1 MIFSS
6 IEFIIFFI
14 IFFLT
19 LKFLNKF
26 QRNLVIIFSLF
37 FYAFWN
43 ISFVLLIVFY
53 CVATYIFIKKNN
65 YLKSSIFLIILPLI
79 YFKYSTFLLNTFNLN
94 QLNSLA
100 YSGEIPLA
108 ISFITFTAIAAII
121 DTKNKIFDR
130 SSINFYSI
138 SEFILFFPQ
147 LIAGP
152 ILRLNELIP
161 QLKNKFVFKEENI
174 KFGLILFSVGFI
186 KKIFF
191 ADNIGVFIDP
201 IFENPEA
208 FSSTI
213 IFKSFVLFPL
223 QIYFDFSGYVDMAL
237 GSAIIIGIELP
248 VNFNKPYLTGS
259 ITEFWRNWHITLS
272 RWFKDYIFIPLGG
285 SKKNKLITNRNLI
298 FTMSIAGL
306 WHGASLNFIIWGF
319 LNGIILC
326 IEKILNKSVSTSF
339 IRIWINCFIIFNLW
353 IIFRINEFDNL
364 IDYIVIFYSDI
375 SSTINLENIIL
386 LLIVVFAI
394 FLQKFDNFYYLQNL
408 VKKINLIPAIFFSIV
423 IIITGLAINTGQS
436 EKFIYFQF

>member
-14 IFFLT
+14 VFLLA
-19 LKFLNKF
+19 LKFLDKF
-26 QRNLVIIFSLF
+26 QRNLIIIFSLF

-43 ISFVLLIVFY
+43 ISFVLLILYF
-53 CVATYIFIKKNN
+53 CLATYIFIKKNN
-65 YLKSSIFLIILPLI
+65 YLKTSIFLIILPLV
-79 YFKYSTFLLNTFNLN
+79 YFKYSIFLLDILNLDQFN
-94 QLNSLA
+94 SFA
-100 YSGEIPLA
+100 YNGEIPLA

-121 DTKNKIFDR
+121 DTKNKIFDGK
-130 SSINFYSI
+130 SINFYSI

-161 QLKNKFVFKEENI
+161 QLKNKCIFKKENI
-174 KFGLILFSVGFI
+174 KFGLILFSVGFV

-191 ADNIGVFIDP
+191 ADNIGIFIDP

-208 FSSTI
+208 FSNDI

-248 VNFNKPYLTGS
+248 INFNKPYLTGS

-326 IEKILNKSVSTSF
+326 IEKILNKSFTSSI

-353 IIFRINEFDNL
+353 IIFRISEFDNL
-364 IDYIVIFYSDI
+364 IYYFFLFYSGL
-375 SSTINLENIIL
+375 SNAINFENLIL
-386 LLIVVFAI
+386 LLVVIFSI
-394 FLQKFDNFYYLQNL
+394 FLQKYDNFYYLQNFA
-408 VKKINLIPAIFFSIV
+408 KKINLIPAFFFFIV
-423 IIITGLAINTGQS
+423 IVITGLAINTGQS

>member
-14 IFFLT
+14 VFLLA
-19 LKFLNKF
+19 LKFLDKF
-26 QRNLVIIFSLF
+26 QRNLIIIFSLF

-43 ISFVLLIVFY
+43 ISFVLLILYF
-53 CVATYIFIKKNN
+53 CLATYIFIKKNN
-65 YLKSSIFLIILPLI
+65 YLKTSIFLIILPLV
-79 YFKYSTFLLNTFNLN
+79 YFKYSTFLLDILNLDQFN
-94 QLNSLA
+94 SFA
-100 YSGEIPLA
+100 YNGEIPLA

-121 DTKNKIFDR
+121 DTKNKIFDGK
-130 SSINFYSI
+130 SINFYSI

-161 QLKNKFVFKEENI
+161 QLKNKCIFKKENI
-174 KFGLILFSVGFI
+174 KFGLILFSVGFV

-191 ADNIGVFIDP
+191 ADNIGIFIDP

-208 FSSTI
+208 FSNDI
-213 IFKSFVLFPL
+213 LFKSFVLFPL

-248 VNFNKPYLTGS
+248 INFNKPYLTGS

-326 IEKILNKSVSTSF
+326 IEKILNKSFTSSI

-353 IIFRINEFDNL
+353 IIFRISEFDNL
-364 IDYIVIFYSDI
+364 INYFFLFYSGL
-375 SSTINLENIIL
+375 SNAINFENLIL
-386 LLIVVFAI
+386 LLVVIFSI
-394 FLQKFDNFYYLQNL
+394 FLQKYDNFYYLQNFA
-408 VKKINLIPAIFFSIV
+408 KKINLIPAFFFFIV
-423 IIITGLAINTGQS
+423 IVITGLAINTGQS

>member
-14 IFFLT
+14 FFLLA
-19 LKFLNKF
+19 LKFLDKF
-26 QRNLVIIFSLF
+26 QRNLIIIFSLL

-43 ISFVLLIVFY
+43 ISFVLLILYF
-53 CVATYIFIKKNN
+53 CAATYIFIKKNN
-65 YLKSSIFLIILPLI
+65 YFKTSIFLIVLPLI
-79 YFKYSTFLLNTFNLN
+79 YFKYSIFLLDILNLN
-94 QLNSLA
+94 QFDSFA
-100 YSGEIPLA
+100 YNGEIPLA

-121 DTKNKIFDR
+121 DTKNRIFDKNL
-130 SSINFYSI
+130 INFYSI

-161 QLKNKFVFKEENI
+161 QLKNKCVFKKENV
-174 KFGLILFSVGFI
+174 KFGLILFSLGFV

-191 ADNIGVFIDP
+191 ADNIGIFIDP
-201 IFENPEA
+201 IFENPET
-208 FSSTI
+208 FSNDM

-248 VNFNKPYLTGS
+248 INFNKPYLTGS

-326 IEKILNKSVSTSF
+326 IEKILNKSYTTSF

-353 IIFRINEFDNL
+353 IIFRISEFDNL
-364 IDYIVIFYSDI
+364 INYFFLFYSGI
-375 SSTINLENIIL
+375 SNAINFENLIL
-386 LLIVVFAI
+386 LLVVIFSI
-394 FLQKFDNFYYLQNL
+394 FLQKY
-408 VKKINLIPAIFFSIV
+408 
-423 IIITGLAINTGQS
+423 
-436 EKFIYFQF
+436 

>member
-19 LKFLNKF
+19 LRFLNKF
-26 QRNLVIIFSLF
+26 QRNLIIIFSLF

-43 ISFVLLIVFY
+43 ISFVLLIIFY
-53 CVATYIFIKKNN
+53 CSATYIFIKKNN
-65 YLKSSIFLIILPLI
+65 YLKTSIFLITLPLI
-79 YFKYSTFLLNTFNLN
+79 YFKYSTFLLNILNLN
-94 QLNSLA
+94 QLNSFA
-100 YSGEIPLA
+100 YNGEIPLA

-121 DTKNKIFDR
+121 DTKNQIFDKN
-130 SSINFYSI
+130 SINFYSI

-152 ILRLNELIP
+152 ILRLSELIP
-161 QLKNKFVFKEENI
+161 QLKNKCVFKKENI
-174 KFGLILFSVGFI
+174 KLGLILFCVGFI

-191 ADNIGVFIDP
+191 ADNIGFFIDP
-201 IFENPEA
+201 IFENPDA
-208 FSSTI
+208 FSVEN
-213 IFKSFVLFPL
+213 IFKSFILFPL

-237 GSAIIIGIELP
+237 GSAIIIGIQLP

-326 IEKILNKSVSTSF
+326 IEKSFFKSTSTSI
-339 IRIWINCFIIFNLW
+339 IRIWVNCFIIFNLW
-353 IIFRINEFDNL
+353 VIFRISEFDNL
-364 IDYIVIFYSDI
+364 INYFFLFYSEI
-375 SSTINLENIIL
+375 LNTINFENIIL
-386 LLIVVFAI
+386 LSTVIFAI
-394 FLQKFDNFYYLQNL
+394 FLQKYDNFYYLQNF
-408 VKKINLIPAIFFSIV
+408 VSKINLIPVIIFFIIIV
-423 IIITGLAINTGQS
+423 ITGLAINTGQS
-436 EKFIYFQF
+436 EKFMYFQF

>member
-14 IFFLT
+14 VFLLA
-19 LKFLNKF
+19 LKFLDKF
-26 QRNLVIIFSLF
+26 QRNLIIIFSLF

-43 ISFVLLIVFY
+43 ISFVLLILYF
-53 CVATYIFIKKNN
+53 CLATYIFIKKNN
-65 YLKSSIFLIILPLI
+65 YLKTSIFLIILPLV
-79 YFKYSTFLLNTFNLN
+79 YFKYSTFLLDILNLN
-94 QLNSLA
+94 QFNSFA
-100 YSGEIPLA
+100 YNGEIPLA

-121 DTKNKIFDR
+121 DTKNKIFDGK
-130 SSINFYSI
+130 SINFYSI

-161 QLKNKFVFKEENI
+161 QLKNKCIFKKENI
-174 KFGLILFSVGFI
+174 KFGLILFSVGFV

-191 ADNIGVFIDP
+191 ADNIGIFIDP

-208 FSSTI
+208 FSNDV

-248 VNFNKPYLTGS
+248 INFNKPYLTGS

-326 IEKILNKSVSTSF
+326 IEKILNKSFTSSI

-353 IIFRINEFDNL
+353 IIFRISEFDNL
-364 IDYIVIFYSDI
+364 INYFFLFYSGL
-375 SSTINLENIIL
+375 SNAINFENLIL
-386 LLIVVFAI
+386 LLVVIFSI
-394 FLQKFDNFYYLQNL
+394 FLQKYDNFYYLQNFA
-408 VKKINLIPAIFFSIV
+408 KKINLIPAFFFFIV
-423 IIITGLAINTGQS
+423 IVITGLAINTGQS

>member
-6 IEFIIFFI
+6 IEFIIFFAT
-14 IFFLT
+14 FLLT
-19 LKFLNKF
+19 IKFLNKF
-26 QRNLVIIFSLF
+26 QRNLIIIFSLF

-43 ISFVLLIVFY
+43 LSFVLLILYF
-53 CVATYIFIKKNN
+53 CITTYFFIKKND
-65 YLKSSIFLIILPLI
+65 YLKISIFIVILPLI
-79 YFKYSTFLLNTFNLN
+79 YFKYSIFLLDTLNLN
-94 QLNSLA
+94 HFNYFA
-100 YSGEIPLA
+100 YNGEIPLA

-121 DTKNKIFDR
+121 DTKNKIFDKNL
-130 SSINFYSI
+130 INFYSI

-161 QLKNKFVFKEENI
+161 QLRDKCVFKKENI
-174 KFGLILFSVGFI
+174 KFGLILFSVGFV

-191 ADNIGVFIDP
+191 ADNIGIFIDP

-208 FSSTI
+208 FSSAN

-259 ITEFWRNWHITLS
+259 ITQFWRNWHITLS
-272 RWFKDYIFIPLGG
+272 RWFKDYVYIPLGG
-285 SKKNKLITNRNLI
+285 SIKNKLITNRNLI

-319 LNGIILC
+319 LNGTILC
-326 IEKILNKSVSTSF
+326 IEKILNKRFTTSF
-339 IRIWINCFIIFNLW
+339 TRIWINCFIIFNLW
-353 IIFRINEFDNL
+353 IIFRISNFDNL
-364 IDYIVIFYSDI
+364 INYFFLFYSGILDA
-375 SSTINLENIIL
+375 INFENIIL
-386 LLIVVFAI
+386 LLIVIFAI
-394 FLQKFDNFYYLQNL
+394 FLQKYDNFYFLQNF
-408 VKKINLIPAIFFSIV
+408 VRKINLIPVIFFFIIIV
-423 IIITGLAINTGQS
+423 ITGLAINTGQS

>member
-14 IFFLT
+14 VFLLA
-19 LKFLNKF
+19 LKFLDKF
-26 QRNLVIIFSLF
+26 QRNLIIIFSLF

-43 ISFVLLIVFY
+43 ISFVLLILYF
-53 CVATYIFIKKNN
+53 CLATYIFIKKNN
-65 YLKSSIFLIILPLI
+65 YLKTSIFLIILPLV
-79 YFKYSTFLLNTFNLN
+79 YFKYSTFLLDILNLDQFN
-94 QLNSLA
+94 SFA
-100 YSGEIPLA
+100 YNGEIPLA

-121 DTKNKIFDR
+121 DTKNKIFDGK
-130 SSINFYSI
+130 SINFYSI

-161 QLKNKFVFKEENI
+161 QLKNKCIFKKENI
-174 KFGLILFSVGFI
+174 KFGLILFSVGFV

-191 ADNIGVFIDP
+191 ADNIGIFIDP
-201 IFENPEA
+201 IFESPET
-208 FSSTI
+208 FSSDI
-213 IFKSFVLFPL
+213 IFKSFLLFPL

-248 VNFNKPYLTGS
+248 INFNKPYLTGS

-285 SKKNKLITNRNLI
+285 SKKNKFITNRNLI

-326 IEKILNKSVSTSF
+326 IEKILNKSYSTSL

-353 IIFRINEFDNL
+353 IIFRISEFDNL
-364 IDYIVIFYSDI
+364 INYFFLFYSGI
-375 SSTINLENIIL
+375 SNAINFENLIL
-386 LLIVVFAI
+386 LLVVIFSI
-394 FLQKFDNFYYLQNL
+394 FLQKYDNFYYLQKFA
-408 VKKINLIPAIFFSIV
+408 KKINLIAAFFFFIIIV
-423 IIITGLAINTGQS
+423 ITGLAINTGQS

>member
-14 IFFLT
+14 FFLLA
-19 LKFLNKF
+19 LKFLDKF
-26 QRNLVIIFSLF
+26 QKNLIIIFSLL

-43 ISFVLLIVFY
+43 ISFVLLILYF
-53 CVATYIFIKKNN
+53 CTATYIFIKKNN
-65 YLKSSIFLIILPLI
+65 YLKTSIFLIILPLA
-79 YFKYSTFLLNTFNLN
+79 YFKYSIFLLDILNLN
-94 QLNSLA
+94 QFNSFA
-100 YSGEIPLA
+100 YNGEIPLA

-121 DTKNKIFDR
+121 DTKNRIFDKNL
-130 SSINFYSI
+130 INFYSI

-161 QLKNKFVFKEENI
+161 QLKNKCVFKKENV
-174 KFGLILFSVGFI
+174 KFGLILFSVGFV

-191 ADNIGVFIDP
+191 ADNIGIFIDP
-201 IFENPEA
+201 IFENPETY
-208 FSSTI
+208 SNDM

-248 VNFNKPYLTGS
+248 INFNKPYLTGS

-326 IEKILNKSVSTSF
+326 IEKILNKSYTTSF

-353 IIFRINEFDNL
+353 IIFRISEFDNL
-364 IDYIVIFYSDI
+364 INYFFLFYSGI
-375 SSTINLENIIL
+375 SNAINFENLIL
-386 LLIVVFAI
+386 LLVVIFSI
-394 FLQKFDNFYYLQNL
+394 FLQKYDNFYYLQNFS
-408 VKKINLIPAIFFSIV
+408 KKINLIPAFFFFIIIV
-423 IIITGLAINTGQS
+423 ITGLAINTGQS

>member
-6 IEFIIFFI
+6 IEFIL
-14 IFFLT
+14 FFLIF
-19 LKFLNKF
+19 LLSLRFLNKF
-26 QRNLVIIFSLF
+26 QRNIIIIFSLF

-43 ISFVLLIVFY
+43 IPFVLLIIYF
-53 CVATYIFIKKNN
+53 CSTTYFFIKKND
-65 YLKSSIFLIILPLI
+65 YLKTSIFFIILPLI
-79 YFKYSTFLLNTFNLN
+79 YFKYSKFLLELINID
-94 QLNSLA
+94 QLNSLS
-100 YSGEIPLA
+100 YNGEIPLA

-130 SSINFYSI
+130 NSIDFYSI

-152 ILRLNELIP
+152 ILRLSELIP
-161 QLKNKFVFKEENI
+161 QLKNKCVFKKENI
-174 KFGLILFSVGFI
+174 KLGLILFSAGFI

-201 IFENPEA
+201 IFENPDT
-208 FSSTI
+208 FSSVV

-223 QIYFDFSGYVDMAL
+223 QIYFDFSGYADMAL

-259 ITEFWRNWHITLS
+259 ITQFWRNWHITLS

-285 SKKNKLITNRNLI
+285 SKTNTFITNRNLI
-298 FTMSIAGL
+298 FTMTIAGL

-319 LNGIILC
+319 LHGVILC
-326 IEKILNKSVSTSF
+326 IEKFFNKTHAVSFPRILL
-339 IRIWINCFIIFNLW
+339 NCFIIFNLLV
-353 IIFRINEFDNL
+353 IFRISELDNL
-364 IDYIVIFYSDI
+364 KDYFFLFYSGI
-375 SSTINLENIIL
+375 LNALNFENIIL
-386 LLIVVFAI
+386 ILIVIFAI
-394 FLQKFDNFYYLQNL
+394 FLQKYDNFYFIEDF
-408 VKKINLIPAIFFSIV
+408 VKKISLISAILFFIV
-423 IIITGLAINTGQS
+423 ILITGLAINTGQS

>member
-14 IFFLT
+14 VFLLA
-19 LKFLNKF
+19 LKFLDKF
-26 QRNLVIIFSLF
+26 QRNLIIIFSLF

-43 ISFVLLIVFY
+43 ISFVLLILYF
-53 CVATYIFIKKNN
+53 CLATYIFIKKNN
-65 YLKSSIFLIILPLI
+65 YLKTSIFLIILPLV
-79 YFKYSTFLLNTFNLN
+79 YFKYSTFLLDILNLDQFN
-94 QLNSLA
+94 SFA
-100 YSGEIPLA
+100 YNGEIPLA

-121 DTKNKIFDR
+121 DTKNKIFDGK
-130 SSINFYSI
+130 SINFYSI

-161 QLKNKFVFKEENI
+161 QLKNKCIFKKENI
-174 KFGLILFSVGFI
+174 KFGLILFSVGFV

-191 ADNIGVFIDP
+191 ADNIGIFIDP

-208 FSSTI
+208 FSNDI

-237 GSAIIIGIELP
+237 GSAIMIGIELP
-248 VNFNKPYLTGS
+248 INFNKPYLTGS

-285 SKKNKLITNRNLI
+285 SKKNRLITNRNLI

-326 IEKILNKSVSTSF
+326 IEKILNKSFTSSI

-353 IIFRINEFDNL
+353 IIFRISEFDNL
-364 IDYIVIFYSDI
+364 INYFFLFYSGL
-375 SSTINLENIIL
+375 SNAINFENLIL
-386 LLIVVFAI
+386 LLVVIFSI
-394 FLQKFDNFYYLQNL
+394 FLQKYDNFYYLQNFA
-408 VKKINLIPAIFFSIV
+408 KKINLIPAFFFFIV
-423 IIITGLAINTGQS
+423 IVITGLAINTGQS

>member
-6 IEFIIFFI
+6 IEFILFFI
-14 IFFLT
+14 IFLLA
-19 LKFLNKF
+19 LKFLDKF
-26 QRNLVIIFSLF
+26 QRNLIIIFSLF

-43 ISFVLLIVFY
+43 ISFVLLILYF
-53 CVATYIFIKKNN
+53 CVATYIFIKENN
-65 YLKSSIFLIILPLI
+65 YLKTSIFLIILPLI
-79 YFKYSTFLLNTFNLN
+79 YFKYSIFLLDILNLN
-94 QLNSLA
+94 QFNYFA
-100 YSGEIPLA
+100 YDGEIPLA

-130 SSINFYSI
+130 NSINFYSI

-161 QLKNKFVFKEENI
+161 QLKNKCVFKKENI

-191 ADNIGVFIDP
+191 ADNIGIFIDP

-208 FSSTI
+208 FSNDI

-248 VNFNKPYLTGS
+248 INFNKPYLTGS

-285 SKKNKLITNRNLI
+285 SKKSSLITNRNLI

-326 IEKILNKSVSTSF
+326 IEKIFNKSFTSSI

-353 IIFRINEFDNL
+353 IIFRISEFDNL
-364 IDYIVIFYSDI
+364 INYFFLFYSGL
-375 SSTINLENIIL
+375 SNAINFENLIL
-386 LLIVVFAI
+386 LLVVIFSI
-394 FLQKFDNFYYLQNL
+394 FLQKYDNFYYLQNFA
-408 VKKINLIPAIFFSIV
+408 KKINLIPAFFFFIV
-423 IIITGLAINTGQS
+423 IVITGLAINTGQS

>member
-14 IFFLT
+14 IFLLT
-19 LKFLNKF
+19 LKFLDKF
-26 QRNLVIIFSLF
+26 QRNLIIIFSLF

-43 ISFVLLIVFY
+43 ISFVLLILFFCTV
-53 CVATYIFIKKNN
+53 TYIFIKKKN
-65 YLKSSIFLIILPLI
+65 YLKASIFLIILPLI
-79 YFKYSTFLLNTFNLN
+79 YFKYSIFLLDILNLN
-94 QLNSLA
+94 QFNSFA
-100 YSGEIPLA
+100 YNGEIPLA

-130 SSINFYSI
+130 NSINFYSI

-161 QLKNKFVFKEENI
+161 QLKNKCIFEKENI
-174 KFGLILFSVGFI
+174 KFGLILFSAGFV

-191 ADNIGVFIDP
+191 ADNIGIYIDP
-201 IFENPEA
+201 IFDNPDA
-208 FSSTI
+208 FSSDV

-248 VNFNKPYLTGS
+248 INFNKPYLTGS

-285 SKKNKLITNRNLI
+285 SKKNKFTTNRNLI

-326 IEKILNKSVSTSF
+326 IEKILNKSYTTSF

-353 IIFRINEFDNL
+353 IVFRISEFDNL
-364 IDYIVIFYSDI
+364 INYFFLFYSGI
-375 SSTINLENIIL
+375 SNAINFENLIL
-386 LLIVVFAI
+386 LLVVIFSI
-394 FLQKFDNFYYLQNL
+394 FLQKYDNFYYLQNFA
-408 VKKINLIPAIFFSIV
+408 KKINLIPVLFFFIIIV
-423 IIITGLAINTGQS
+423 ITGLAINTGQS

>member
-14 IFFLT
+14 VFLLA
-19 LKFLNKF
+19 LKFLDKF
-26 QRNLVIIFSLF
+26 QRNLIIIFSLF

-43 ISFVLLIVFY
+43 ISFVLLILYF
-53 CVATYIFIKKNN
+53 CLATYIFIKKNN
-65 YLKSSIFLIILPLI
+65 YLKTSIFLIILPLV
-79 YFKYSTFLLNTFNLN
+79 YFKYSTFLLDILNLDQFN
-94 QLNSLA
+94 SFA
-100 YSGEIPLA
+100 YNGEIPLA

-121 DTKNKIFDR
+121 DTKNKIFDGK
-130 SSINFYSI
+130 SINFYSI

-161 QLKNKFVFKEENI
+161 QLKNKCIFKKENI
-174 KFGLILFSVGFI
+174 KFGLILFSVGFV

-191 ADNIGVFIDP
+191 ADNIGIFIDP

-208 FSSTI
+208 FSNDI

-248 VNFNKPYLTGS
+248 INFNKPYLTGS

-285 SKKNKLITNRNLI
+285 SKKNKFITNRNLI

-326 IEKILNKSVSTSF
+326 IEKILNKTYTTSL

-353 IIFRINEFDNL
+353 IIFRISEFDNL
-364 IDYIVIFYSDI
+364 INYFFLFYSGI
-375 SSTINLENIIL
+375 SNAINFENLIL
-386 LLIVVFAI
+386 LLVVIFSI
-394 FLQKFDNFYYLQNL
+394 FLQKYDNFYYLQNFA
-408 VKKINLIPAIFFSIV
+408 KKINLIPTFFFFIV
-423 IIITGLAINTGQS
+423 IVITGLAINTGQS

>member
-14 IFFLT
+14 VFLLA
-19 LKFLNKF
+19 LKFLDKF
-26 QRNLVIIFSLF
+26 QRNLIIIFSLF

-43 ISFVLLIVFY
+43 ISFVLLILYF
-53 CVATYIFIKKNN
+53 CLATYIFIKKNN
-65 YLKSSIFLIILPLI
+65 YLKTSIFLIILPLV
-79 YFKYSTFLLNTFNLN
+79 YFKYSTFLLDILNLDQFN
-94 QLNSLA
+94 SFA
-100 YSGEIPLA
+100 YNGEIPLA

-121 DTKNKIFDR
+121 DTKNKIFDGK
-130 SSINFYSI
+130 SINFYSI

-161 QLKNKFVFKEENI
+161 QLKNKCIFKKENI
-174 KFGLILFSVGFI
+174 KFGLILFSVGFV

-191 ADNIGVFIDP
+191 ADNIGIFIDP

-208 FSSTI
+208 FSNDI

-237 GSAIIIGIELP
+237 GSAIMIGIELP
-248 VNFNKPYLTGS
+248 INFNKPYLTGS

-326 IEKILNKSVSTSF
+326 IEKILNKSFTSSI

-353 IIFRINEFDNL
+353 IIFRISEFDNL
-364 IDYIVIFYSDI
+364 INYFFLFYSGL
-375 SSTINLENIIL
+375 SNAINSENLIL
-386 LLIVVFAI
+386 LLVVIFSI
-394 FLQKFDNFYYLQNL
+394 FLQKYDNFYFLQNFAR
-408 VKKINLIPAIFFSIV
+408 KINLIPAFFFFIV
-423 IIITGLAINTGQS
+423 IVITGLAINTGQS